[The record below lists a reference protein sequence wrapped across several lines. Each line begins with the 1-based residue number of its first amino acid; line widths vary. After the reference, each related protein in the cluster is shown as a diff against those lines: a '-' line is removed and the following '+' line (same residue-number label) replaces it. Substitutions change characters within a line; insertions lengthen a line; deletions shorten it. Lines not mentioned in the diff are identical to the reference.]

1 MSEIPDFE
9 TLEEAKL
16 FLRKNWEKGV
26 VCPCCNHFV
35 KRYKYAFHNGMAR
48 ALIYLYQATNNGIG
62 SDNDGYINV
71 NPYFV
76 SIGVKFF
83 GYHPKLEHW
92 RMIERM
98 PNTDTTKPW
107 SGYWRITERGKQF
120 ADGNLKVAKHVY
132 LYNKDALGFS
142 DELIDIRD
150 ALGKKFDYDELMN
163 VS

>member
-1 MSEIPDFE
+1 MSKLPEFE
-9 TLEEAKL
+9 LMQEGKEY
-16 FLRKNWEKGV
+16 LRQNFDKGV
-26 VCPCCNHFV
+26 PCPCCGQFV

-48 ALIYLYQATNNGIG
+48 ALIYLYTATKQGVG
-62 SDNDGYINV
+62 DDNDGYINV

-98 PNTDTTKPW
+98 PNTDKTKPW
-107 SGYWRITERGKQF
+107 SGYWRLTERGKQF
-120 ADGNLKVAKHVY
+120 ADGEIKAAKHVY
-132 LYNKDALGFS
+132 LYNKVALGFS

-150 ALGKKFDYDELMN
+150 ALGEKFDYEELMKA
-163 VS
+163 